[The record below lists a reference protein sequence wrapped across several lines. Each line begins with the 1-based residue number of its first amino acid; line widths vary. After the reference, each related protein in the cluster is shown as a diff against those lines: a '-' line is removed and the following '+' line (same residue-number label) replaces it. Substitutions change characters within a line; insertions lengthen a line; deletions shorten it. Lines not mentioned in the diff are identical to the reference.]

1 MSARASR
8 WHRGLPRAFGALRSR
23 LGRAS
28 ESLVASCFNERLH
41 QFKIDNSKFK
51 ITPAFLRPS
60 LRVSSPFGLSEG
72 PCFNNASRQPPAQPK
87 TQNSEL
93 TKGAA
98 LKLPRIKSGG
108 GRSRGPAYETPPA
121 AVGKASPSVGLRVYG
136 CGQRSEDVQLRWAA
150 AVRSRPG
157 LAPLP

>member
-1 MSARASR
+1 MGAGASR
-8 WHRGLPRAFGALRSR
+8 SHRGLPRAFGALRSR

-28 ESLVASCFNERLH
+28 ESLAASCFNERLH

-72 PCFNNASRQPPAQPK
+72 PCFNDASRQPPAQPK

-108 GRSRGPAYETPPA
+108 GRSRGPAYETGPP
-121 AVGKASPSVGLRVYG
+121 
-136 CGQRSEDVQLRWAA
+136 RWAKPRRALGCEFTDA
-150 AVRSRPG
+150 AREAKTCSFDGQQPYEAG
-157 LAPLP
+157 LG